1 MLKNGIT
8 VKLNKID
15 TVSCGLFRVKAI
27 INWWEGEKWEGK
39 KWEGE
44 KWEGEKWEREKWE
57 REKWGR
63 E

>member
-44 KWEGEKWEREKWE
+44 KWEGEKWERENV
-57 REKWGR
+57 
-63 E
+63 